1 VLLLDKVGAIVD
13 EATDRDQALRAIRK
27 DIK

>member
-13 EATDRDQALRAIRK
+13 EAPDRGQALRAIRK